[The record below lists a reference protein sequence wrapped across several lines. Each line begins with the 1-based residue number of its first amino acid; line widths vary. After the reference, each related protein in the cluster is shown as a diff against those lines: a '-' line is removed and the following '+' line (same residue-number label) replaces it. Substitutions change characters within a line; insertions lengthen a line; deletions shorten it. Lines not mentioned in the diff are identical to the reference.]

1 MPGKRVCLSKHCLTL
16 KCEVLGVELHFI
28 VISQMYYFHTVV
40 SSHLGKDP
48 LVLPEPKG
56 VEKKV
61 FSENMLQ
68 CT

>member
-1 MPGKRVCLSKHCLTL
+1 MPEKQVYLSKRCLIL

-28 VISQMYYFHTVV
+28 VVSPMYYFHIVV

-61 FSENMLQ
+61 FSENMFQ
-68 CT
+68 ST

>member
-1 MPGKRVCLSKHCLTL
+1 MPGKRVYLSKYCLTL
-16 KCEVLGVELHFI
+16 KCEVLGAEPRFI

-40 SSHLGKDP
+40 SSHLGKGP

-61 FSENMLQ
+61 SSENMFQ

>member
-1 MPGKRVCLSKHCLTL
+1 MPGKRIYLSKYCLTL
-16 KCEVLGVELHFI
+16 KCEVSGVELHFI
-28 VISQMYYFHTVV
+28 GISQMYYFHIVF
-40 SSHLGKDP
+40 SSHLGKDL

-61 FSENMLQ
+61 SSENMFQ